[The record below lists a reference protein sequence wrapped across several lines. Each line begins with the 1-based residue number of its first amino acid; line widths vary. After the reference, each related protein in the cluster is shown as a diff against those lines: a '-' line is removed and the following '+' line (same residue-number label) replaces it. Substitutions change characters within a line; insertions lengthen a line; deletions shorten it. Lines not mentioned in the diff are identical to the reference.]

1 VYQFAHQQMGAR
13 RLLGALAV
21 VAMLGAACSS
31 DDDDGA
37 GDDGAVDTS
46 VLGELDL
53 AEGEPFKVGYA
64 VDAGGEAV
72 DTSENKVA
80 GEATQEYINR
90 HLGGIAG
97 RPLDITFC
105 DTRNSSATA
114 TECINQF
121 VQGGMSAIFVSSS
134 GNGET
139 LASEAA
145 EAGIPYVVYLGATA
159 PELTNPNS
167 FSLSGSAVS
176 ILGGPGIVMQQR
188 ELTKLG
194 LLTIDVPTATQ
205 AVQLLATPAYR
216 AAGLELELIPVPPGT
231 ADMSANVASALDSE
245 MWLVLG
251 DAAFCTTA
259 LDAIQTQAPDTPI
272 FMAQAC
278 VSADSAADL
287 PKGYEGVLTSGSIR
301 LDPSDPE
308 EDLFRAVLAEYSP
321 GDLGGTAEGF
331 LADAFAT
338 VLGFA
343 RMMEGYTGDG
353 APASVAEHLRGATA
367 LLPLGGGIEIA
378 CGQSPIA
385 ILTSLCS
392 MGSWLTELD
401 ADGNQTSFER
411 IDVTPFFAPEG

>member
-321 GDLGGTAEGF
+321 GDLGGRCFRHGPRVRP
-331 LADAFAT
+331 D
-338 VLGFA
+338 
-343 RMMEGYTGDG
+343 DG
-353 APASVAEHLRGATA
+353 GLHGRWRAGERGRAPAGSHGLAPARWWDRDRLRAVADSDPHVAVLDGLLAHRARRRRQPDELRTDRRDPV
-367 LLPLGGGIEIA
+367 LR
-378 CGQSPIA
+378 S
-385 ILTSLCS
+385 
-392 MGSWLTELD
+392 
-401 ADGNQTSFER
+401 
-411 IDVTPFFAPEG
+411 